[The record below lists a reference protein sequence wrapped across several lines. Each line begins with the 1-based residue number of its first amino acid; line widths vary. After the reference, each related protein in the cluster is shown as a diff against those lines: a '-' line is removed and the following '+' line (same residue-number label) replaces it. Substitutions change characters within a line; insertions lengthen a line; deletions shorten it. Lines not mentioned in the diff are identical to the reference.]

1 MTASFTDQPEWIEK
15 MKMRFAML
23 DLNND
28 GLHSNADV
36 AIAAKR
42 IAAYQNQGEE
52 AEKRYFIILQ
62 AVTLAEDRGVT
73 EEEFVQKLKNFVSQ
87 PHAKEH
93 VKELA
98 DTVFDVIDAN
108 KNGVISYDEYV
119 QFHSIL
125 NASQKI
131 IDTFFKAADTN
142 KDGIIDRSEI
152 QASYAKYFFSA

>member
-36 AIAAKR
+36 DIAAKR
-42 IAAYQNQGEE
+42 VATYRNEGEE
-52 AEKRYFIILQ
+52 AEKRYFKIIQ

-87 PHAKEH
+87 PHAKEC

-98 DTVFDVIDAN
+98 DMVFDVIDAN

-119 QFHSIL
+119 RFHSIS

-131 IDTFFKAADTN
+131 IDTLFKAADTN